1 MGALG
6 GSQISADSKE
16 EVMKYTLSEKMI
28 QHILAILEKGDRIEL
43 IPAKDKI
50 KVVRI
55 KRQDVTG

>member
-16 EVMKYTLSEKMI
+16 EVMKYTLSEKLI

-43 IPAKDKI
+43 IAAKDKI